1 MSELS
6 FGAGEALTLL
16 LGAQAPE
23 GWWLGCRCDG
33 AAGLV
38 PQTYVQPRPEL
49 PTVGVPAREANCRD
63 RRRLSDLADRLCAGG
78 VADRDRVL
86 RAGGKRSPARRG

>member
-1 MSELS
+1 MGAGWAGRAHPPLSELS

-49 PTVGVPAREANCRD
+49 PTVGVPASSAQGSHLPRP
-63 RRRLSDLADRLCAGG
+63 SHAGS
-78 VADRDRVL
+78 VI
-86 RAGGKRSPARRG
+86 